1 MAIGATRDALSRIFF
16 QRCFYLF
23 VLLPVLIAAV
33 SFLPA
38 RDRGR
43 LRIIESPCSWRY
55 SLPAWRGSIPHEAV
69 TPTKGPPKAP

>member
-23 VLLPVLIAAV
+23 VLLLVLIAAV

-38 RDRGR
+38 SDGGR
-43 LRIIESPCSWRY
+43 LLINGVTLFAAILIARLAGVYP
-55 SLPAWRGSIPHEAV
+55 PRGSYTDEGSA
-69 TPTKGPPKAP
+69 